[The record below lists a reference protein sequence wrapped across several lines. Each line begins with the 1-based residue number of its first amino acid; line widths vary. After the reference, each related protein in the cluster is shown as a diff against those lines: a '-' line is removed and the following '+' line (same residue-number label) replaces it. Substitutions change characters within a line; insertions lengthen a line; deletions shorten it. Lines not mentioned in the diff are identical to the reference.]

1 LPTRTK
7 SAKFGLLRRRARTT
21 EARVHTPLLLSVAMI
36 TLATAATPA
45 DSRSLQVAGTAGY
58 LAEWEFNGTV
68 TATTPAPD
76 AEFSGPLTWKH
87 VGVCSVNGPEEKR
100 GEIRFRLSKSGA
112 ASRLTATVALD
123 GAQCNYSGDFSGSS
137 SGHMDCSDA
146 KGVPLT
152 ISIK

>member
-1 LPTRTK
+1 MHN
-7 SAKFGLLRRRARTT
+7 SLL
-21 EARVHTPLLLSVAMI
+21 VSVAMI
-36 TLATAATPA
+36 TLATATTPA

-68 TATTPAPD
+68 SATTPASD

-100 GEIRFRLSKSGA
+100 GEIRFRLSKSGT
-112 ASRLTATVALD
+112 ASRLTASVALD